1 MLTFIRKV
9 YQNKKKDYHILLLI
23 MGIMAS
29 FEFCCLA
36 IYTTLDSLHQHDLIS
51 TIVFNIIPTIGVFIA
66 LILSTFILKYFI
78 ENKQQEFSILLLS
91 GRKPKDLFVY
101 IVIQFGF
108 ISLFAFFIGI
118 LGGVIIMTC
127 IQFIIHKLYLHVL
140 FSYSFINTL
149 FIYLCFLIF
158 TIIFA
163 LTVCSHQFVVLDKD
177 LVNYLNQKKVYKENP
192 YKAYTS
198 AMSMVT
204 GKKVPKKIPI
214 FSILGSLMILY
225 MTGYSFVQL
234 LLPGL
239 DLVYFIVYYMAAL
252 IGMMMIV
259 NKSIPLI
266 YDLCHYLLLKH
277 PILLNGIACFNDF
290 NNIMVTL
297 MNLNAIIIPSIVFIA
312 ILTGQDIRLQ
322 IVFIPCCI
330 MILIM
335 ISLCFILKYTFYD
348 HNIRE
353 NIATYHA
360 IGYNKQQLSLILTI
374 KNIIFFILGV
384 ILPMT
389 LFIVLIYKAII
400 YHYLSQPVGLFLSM
414 IYILI
419 YICILIDMLIKEKTM
434 LEEVTSHVK
443 YINRGQ

>member
-9 YQNKKKDYHILLLI
+9 YQNKKRDYHILLLI

-36 IYTTLDSLHQHDLIS
+36 IYTTLENLHQHDFIS
-51 TIVFNIIPTIGVFIA
+51 TLIFNIIPTIGVFIA

-91 GRKPKDLFVY
+91 GRKPKDLFIY

-118 LGGVIIMTC
+118 LGGVMIMKC
-127 IQFIIHKLYLHVL
+127 IQFIIQQLSLHIL

-163 LTVCSHQFVVLDKD
+163 LTICSHQFVVLDKD

-192 YKAYTS
+192 YKAYAS
-198 AMSMVT
+198 AMSIVT
-204 GKKVPKKIPI
+204 GKKAPKKIPF
-214 FSILGSLMILY
+214 FSILGSLMILC
-225 MTGYSFVQL
+225 MTSYSFIQL
-234 LLPGL
+234 LLPGI
-239 DLVYFIVYYMAAL
+239 DLVYFVVYYMVAL
-252 IGMMMIV
+252 IGIMMIV

-266 YDLCHYLLLKH
+266 YDLCHQLLLKH
-277 PILLNGIACFNDF
+277 PILLNGLACFNDF
-290 NNIMVTL
+290 NNVMITL

-312 ILTGQDIRLQ
+312 ILTGQDVMMQ
-322 IVFIPCCI
+322 IVFIPCFI

-348 HNIRE
+348 HDIRGY
-353 NIATYHA
+353 IATYHA
-360 IGYNKQQLSLILTI
+360 IGYKKQQLSLILAI

-384 ILPMT
+384 ILPMI
-389 LFIVLIYKAII
+389 LFIALIYKAVI
-400 YHYLSQPVGLFLSM
+400 YHYLSDHVGLFLSI

-419 YICILIDMLIKEKTM
+419 YICILIYIFIKEKIM
-434 LEEVTSHVK
+434 LKEVTSHVK